1 MFVFVLATAACTR
14 LGVYAC
20 LCYRGGLVLIH
31 ICLQAIAFVS
41 WQPLL
46 VFLPAPGAIPLVFS
60 DRILCFSAVYHQR
73 RHHPSLSFVFFF
85 SYFSTLSPSGLRLA
99 DRASC
104 SRHRRRLLAE
114 LVNLLALRL
123 LVSSGL
129 LYPAFWFLCAA
140 SHVHRFIHP
149 SIALSPCIIHLSS
162 PAFHLARPVHA
173 SATYSPT

>member
-1 MFVFVLATAACTR
+1 MFRGSRFLSSFRRPAPYPWSSRIASFVL
-14 LGVYAC
+14 VQF
-20 LCYRGGLVLIH
+20 I
-31 ICLQAIAFVS
+31 I
-41 WQPLL
+41 
-46 VFLPAPGAIPLVFS
+46 
-60 DRILCFSAVYHQR
+60 SAVIIHR
-73 RHHPSLSFVFFF
+73 CLSSFFF

-104 SRHRRRLLAE
+104 SRHRRRLRAE

-123 LVSSGL
+123 LVWSGL

-140 SHVHRFIHP
+140 SHVHWFIHP

-173 SATYSPT
+173 SHLHTD